1 MAAFQS
7 APAQAFRRGPR
18 QYPGR
23 VPRQYPGRV
32 PGQHPG
38 RVPRQRAR
46 PAEHCHPAPASLVKG
61 AITSRM
67 QYMVTAIFW
76 LAGELIHLMI
86 LAIIA
91 AAVVSM
97 LISFG
102 VVNARSQFVYTIA
115 DFLNRVTYPV
125 LRPIQRHMPTFGN
138 VDLSPLIAI
147 LLLEALQMVLADVYA
162 HLVMAGLNY

>member
-1 MAAFQS
+1 
-7 APAQAFRRGPR
+7 
-18 QYPGR
+18 
-23 VPRQYPGRV
+23 
-32 PGQHPG
+32 
-38 RVPRQRAR
+38 
-46 PAEHCHPAPASLVKG
+46 
-61 AITSRM
+61 
-67 QYMVTAIFW
+67 MVTAIFW

-91 AAVVSM
+91 AAVMSM
-97 LISFG
+97 LIGFG